1 MKLAATY
8 RVYAFSAVT
17 ALLIASCSIDEPM
30 NLPQMQDGG
39 ICLEFISDP
48 MDNLMV
54 GTKASD
60 QKNDAEKQ
68 IHNLH
73 IFFFDK
79 DGQYLEGNY
88 LSGYPDATAKDVGGY
103 YSPGQG
109 VTIVKLDNSL
119 INSPDAATA
128 TVYAIANV
136 NPDFF
141 MPLDE
146 NGRPKNV
153 PDMHALEALDY
164 PADPEEDHIFL
175 ELPETGMPM
184 SVKKNVDLTGQ
195 SGSDEDRVLQLQALM
210 ARVDINLQ
218 INSNI
223 SGSNGRPSFTMTGW
237 KAHNLPC
244 KTGFAEL
251 AERNLEE
258 DGTTRS
264 SIVQDEFVR
273 EIQTANNGS
282 GSISFSFY
290 MYENIQKGM
299 SAEEYDYPDKAYIN
313 DPEHPDMNVDRRQNY
328 KPLLLGEDTA
338 RAAAVELRGYYSTYN
353 DQNYEATYMVSY
365 TLYLGSNHID
375 NFEINRNHQ
384 YKNNITV
391 KGLIAND
398 QHSQDEFTFD
408 ARVNVDTEDNKYYIS
423 MLREREH
430 DAHFCVTP
438 MDVYFFAPESLNPQ
452 MQVIIGEVPAGT
464 DQPSSVPDWIRLE
477 RIDARDMASGK
488 DFTYSNQTGNNYSIY
503 SSPGNGTHLTT
514 GPWTAGNGKRAFF
527 TTDLFPRTDGSPDM
541 GMSVLKS
548 RETIINSRD
557 RIYFYID
564 ENLKLED
571 RYATITLIY
580 YEDDG
585 SGRKEVSRRTIQI
598 GQVHLL
604 PVEVPTYDENGNLHN
619 DGNSH
624 PIIYM
629 EQFEEYLDHYDPLD
643 VHNTHLIYHGLQWLA
658 DGELD
663 NLYEN
668 RGDALNPGLD
678 FTYPSNLGNVG
689 QVYCSGY
696 QYTSFLVERTGQEIM
711 HLNQEPVSA
720 FQYCYN
726 RNKRKSDGSIPHLS
740 YGETIIG
747 HYYQDGD
754 SDENPSKWFLPGIR
768 QMEDALSQYYNT
780 FPEFQNN
787 FYWSASAGEEAGG
800 TSGQNR
806 SRARATAIKPDGSY
820 HPSGGG
826 DGDETRYAYELGNG
840 GYALRSEELRIRAFR
855 IDLNPTTY

>member
-146 NGRPKNV
+146 NGRPVNV

-184 SVKKNVDLTGQ
+184 SVKKTVDLTGQ
-195 SGSDEDRVLQLQALM
+195 SGSDEDRILQLQALM

-244 KTGFAEL
+244 KTGFVEL
-251 AERNLEE
+251 AERYLEE

-264 SIVQDEFVR
+264 ALVQDEFVR

-290 MYENIQKGM
+290 MYENIQKGI

-452 MQVIIGEVPAGT
+452 MQIIIGEVPAGT
-464 DQPSSVPDWIRLE
+464 DQPSSVPEWIRLE
-477 RIDARDMASGK
+477 RIDARDMASGT

-527 TTDLFPRTDGSPDM
+527 TTDLFPRNSNGSLEMDK
-541 GMSVLKS
+541 SVLKS

-580 YEDDG
+580 SEDDG
-585 SGRKEVSRRTIQI
+585 SGREEVSRRTIQI

-604 PVEVPTYDENGNLHN
+604 PVTITEEYAWDEVSPVGIIWEEKFKKDVT
-619 DGNSH
+619 
-624 PIIYM
+624 IYM
-629 EQFEEYLDHYDPLD
+629 EVYEEYLDHYDPLD
-643 VHNTHLIYHGLQWLA
+643 IHSTDMIYSGLPWGLEGIEIEEYISSYDVKGERERLLGTVKYYASTGWSHNWYQGL
-658 DGELD
+658 E
-663 NLYEN
+663 
-668 RGDALNPGLD
+668 
-678 FTYPSNLGNVG
+678 FTDKMVSEASQTVQN
-689 QVYCSGY
+689 
-696 QYTSFLVERTGQEIM
+696 
-711 HLNQEPVSA
+711 LNQKPRSA
-720 FQYCYN
+720 AEYCFN
-726 RNKRKSDGSIPHLS
+726 RNKRKKDGSVPIDDQK
-740 YGETIIG
+740 G
-747 HYYQDGD
+747 
-754 SDENPSKWFLPGIR
+754 KWFLPAIR
-768 QMEDALSQYYNT
+768 QMERAFTEYYNT

-800 TSGQNR
+800 TSGQNP

-826 DGDETRYAYELGNG
+826 DGDATRYAYELGKG